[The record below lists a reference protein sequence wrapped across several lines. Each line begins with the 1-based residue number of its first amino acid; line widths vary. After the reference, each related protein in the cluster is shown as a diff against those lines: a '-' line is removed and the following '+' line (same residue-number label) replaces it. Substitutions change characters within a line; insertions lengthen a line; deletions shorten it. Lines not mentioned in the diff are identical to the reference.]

1 LDEELELQ
9 LELEFELELED
20 EFEELLDELFEDEF
34 ELEFPATRVRGA
46 SSVTAGLAAVIST
59 SSGGVR
65 ACAAPMARAAVAAVA
80 SAEMVTVFFIP
91 SLLPGRC

>member
-46 SSVTAGLAAVIST
+46 SSTTAGLAAVISMST
-59 SSGGVR
+59 GGVR
-65 ACAAPMARAAVAAVA
+65 ACAAPMARAAVAAA
-80 SAEMVTVFFIP
+80 SVEMVTVFFIP